1 MSWKDLGFPLVLALA
16 LIAANFLPPD
26 TTLKQVRQGGVL
38 SVCVPQ
44 NYPPLAM
51 PQARP
56 PGIDVE
62 LAGLIAERM
71 GLKLSVNVISTM
83 GRDLNPRNWRV
94 TRAQCQMLA
103 GGVVDAPLTRA
114 FLDVTPSYLQTGW
127 TLLATPRAQPLRGA
141 KVGVLLGVAGLDRV
155 LLGQFLREQGAES
168 VVVADREELEQG
180 LLGGRFGLGVTE
192 ALTAQY
198 LAGQHGWQVQQLPAS
213 LGRYPLVL
221 GLWKGDLTLKREVV
235 RAMRGLRA
243 EGKLE
248 SVVGHYKLAEASP
261 HCSLCQP

>member
-51 PQARP
+51 PQASP

-71 GLKLSVNVISTM
+71 GLKLSVKVISTM

-114 FLDVTPSYLQTGW
+114 FLDVTPPYLQTGW
-127 TLLATPRAQPLRGA
+127 TLLATPGARPLRGA

-155 LLGQFLREQGAES
+155 LLGQFLRAQGAEAL
-168 VVVADREELEQG
+168 VVADRDELEQG
-180 LLGGRFGLGVTE
+180 LLSGRFSLGVTE
-192 ALTAQY
+192 ALTARH
-198 LAGQHGWQVQQLPAS
+198 LAGQHGWQVQHLPAW

-235 RAMRGLRA
+235 RAMRSLLA
-243 EGKLE
+243 EGKLQPIL
-248 SVVGHYKLAEASP
+248 SHYQLAEVSP
-261 HCSLCQP
+261 NCGVCP